1 MVGSDTLWVA
11 VALLIFLAI
20 LWYFG
25 VHKTILGGLDNRA
38 KMISSELAEA
48 RRLREEAQTLLNSFD
63 EKRKVAEAEA
73 TAIVANAKDEAK
85 RIESEGKAK
94 VEDFVKRRTAQAELK
109 IAQAEQSA
117 VQEVRAA
124 SADAAVRAAEIMMS
138 GKGDNLF
145 AASLS
150 EVKAKLN

>member
-1 MVGSDTLWVA
+1 MVGSDTLWVG
-11 VALLIFLAI
+11 VAFVIFLAI
-20 LWYFG
+20 LAYFG
-25 VHKTILGGLDNRA
+25 VHKTILGGLDSRA
-38 KMISSELAEA
+38 KKIGDELAEA
-48 RRLREEAQTLLNSFD
+48 RRLREEAQALLNSFD

-73 TAIVANAKDEAK
+73 AAIVTNAKDEAK
-85 RIESEGKAK
+85 RIEAEGKTK

-124 SADAAVRAAEIMMS
+124 SADAAVRAAEIMMG
-138 GKGDNLF
+138 GKSDQLF
-145 AASLS
+145 VASLS